1 MRAQRSPYILRTWHE
16 RSLRKLASGSRGEL
30 IEPICKFHGQLTST
44 RTYNSKENEATQHL
58 ELQFRAPGS
67 RKLFHGRSVTRSDW
81 PVRPDMRLEIPAA
94 WDRRAVA
101 RPAANGFTRGQ
112 LWDPVLQVIQGRC
125 ERGFF
130 FWHLFGSVDIH
141 IGKAIGPE
149 KVNDLKPPLMGAN
162 ADLQPPRHAG
172 ERRIPRTG
180 FYIFTYIS
188 YCRANP
194 RLRPRR
200 LVKMGYHKCAG
211 YVGLVHTTLGRA
223 ASSS

>member
-1 MRAQRSPYILRTWHE
+1 MANLHQLAHTTPKRTRQPNILNCSSEHQALVNCST
-16 RSLRKLASGSRGEL
+16 A
-30 IEPICKFHGQLTST
+30 GQLHAAIGLFGLTCAWKSRQPGT
-44 RTYNSKENEATQHL
+44 DAPWRGPQPTVSREANFGTL
-58 ELQFRAPGS
+58 FCRSYRAGV
-67 RKLFHGRSVTRSDW
+67 SV
-81 PVRPDMRLEIPAA
+81 V
-94 WDRRAVA
+94 
-101 RPAANGFTRGQ
+101 
-112 LWDPVLQVIQGRC
+112 
-125 ERGFF
+125 FF

-149 KVNDLKPPLMGAN
+149 KVNDLKPRLMGAN